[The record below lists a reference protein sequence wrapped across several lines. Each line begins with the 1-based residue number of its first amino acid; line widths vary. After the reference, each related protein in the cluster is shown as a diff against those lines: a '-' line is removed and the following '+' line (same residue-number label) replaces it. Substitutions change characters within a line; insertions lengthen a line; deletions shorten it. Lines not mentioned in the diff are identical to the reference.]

1 MKKVGSKQK
10 AVGSGQWAA
19 GSRHL
24 LLTAY
29 CILLTISLILSA
41 SMSKESAAAEKI
53 RVAILP
59 WKINAAENLG
69 YLKGAVYD
77 MLISR
82 IGAEPSIE
90 IIKES
95 SLQSALSKYGQEAI
109 TEDMAKNIGKDVD
122 ADYVIYGSITVIA
135 DSISIDAKT
144 VALKKVVSPIFFA
157 SQGKGLDN
165 LISLVDEM
173 TKDAK
178 AKILNAEGITTA
190 PTTSPT
196 PSEYTGK
203 FIAKEK
209 PAETLPGDDFIII
222 EKTNAK
228 GIWKS
233 PQFDTAMKYID
244 IADVDGDGKNEI
256 VILDNHNLFIYR
268 LKGQALEI
276 VKEFHGNVSQN
287 NYSVSIADINNNGT
301 PEIYVTRIVNDR
313 LNSYVL
319 EYRNG
324 EFKTIASDLKWF
336 MRVLKDPKTGPL
348 LMGQKYSDTT
358 GFFGMVQKLEWK
370 DGRPQEVKSA
380 DIPKGLNLYN
390 FEMADLDRNSIAEII
405 VLDARDYL
413 HIYKKDKDGSWN
425 DIWKSGEFYG
435 GSLNRL
441 ELGASSTNQEA
452 SDYIDIKARILYT
465 EIYGDGLGEIIIS
478 RNDPGTLGRY
488 FKVVRSYDKGE
499 IIDLLWGGNS
509 LEENWRTKKIDGY
522 IADYMVNDIDNDG
535 QKELVIVVV
544 MDGGRGKSYIM
555 AYKLQAIG
563 KRQ

>member
-1 MKKVGSKQK
+1 MKTVNSEQLAVSSVKK
-10 AVGSGQWAA
+10 AASMFLLFTAYC
-19 GSRHL
+19 L
-24 LLTAY
+24 LLTF
-29 CILLTISLILSA
+29 CLI
-41 SMSKESAAAEKI
+41 SKESLAAERVK
-53 RVAILP
+53 VAILP

-82 IGAEPSIE
+82 IGAEPPIE
-90 IIKES
+90 IVKES
-95 SLQSALSKYGQEAI
+95 SLQSALSKYGQETI

-178 AKILNAEGITTA
+178 AKILNAEGIITA
-190 PTTSPT
+190 PTTSPA

-203 FIAKEK
+203 FIAKEI
-209 PAETLPGDDFIII
+209 PAETSPGDDFIIK
-222 EKTNAK
+222 EKATAK

-244 IADVDGDGKNEI
+244 IADIDGDGKNEI

-268 LKGQALEI
+268 LKGQTLEI
-276 VKEFHGNVSQN
+276 VKEFKGDVPQK
-287 NYSVSIADINNNGT
+287 NYSISIADINNNGI

-319 EYRNG
+319 EYKDG

-336 MRVLKDPKTGPL
+336 MRVLKDPKTGPV
-348 LMGQKYSDTT
+348 LMGQKYSDAI
-358 GFFGMVQKLEWK
+358 GFFGIVQKLEWK
-370 DGRPQEVKSA
+370 DGKPQGVKGA

-390 FEMADLDRNSIAEII
+390 FEMADLDRDGTAEII
-405 VLDARDYL
+405 ALDARDYL

-441 ELGASSTNQEA
+441 EFGASSTNQEA
-452 SDYIDIKARILYT
+452 SDFIDIKARIVYT
-465 EIYGDGLGEIIIS
+465 ELYGDGLGEVIIS

-488 FKVVRSYDKGE
+488 FKVIRSYDKGE

-522 IADYMVNDIDNDG
+522 IADYVVNDIDNDG

-555 AYKLQAIG
+555 AHKLQAIG

>member
-1 MKKVGSKQK
+1 MKTVNSEQLAVSSVKK
-10 AVGSGQWAA
+10 AASMFLLFTDYC
-19 GSRHL
+19 L
-24 LLTAY
+24 LLTF
-29 CILLTISLILSA
+29 CLI
-41 SMSKESAAAEKI
+41 SKESLAAERVK
-53 RVAILP
+53 VAILP

-82 IGAEPSIE
+82 IGAEPPIE
-90 IIKES
+90 IVKES
-95 SLQSALSKYGQEAI
+95 SLQSALSKYGQETI

-178 AKILNAEGITTA
+178 AKILNAEGIITA
-190 PTTSPT
+190 PTTSPA

-203 FIAKEK
+203 FIAKEI
-209 PAETLPGDDFIII
+209 PAETSPGDDFIIK
-222 EKTNAK
+222 EKATAK

-244 IADVDGDGKNEI
+244 IADIDGDGKNEI

-268 LKGQALEI
+268 LKGQTLEI
-276 VKEFHGNVSQN
+276 VKEFKGDVPQK
-287 NYSVSIADINNNGT
+287 NYSISIADINNNGI

-319 EYRNG
+319 EYKDG

-336 MRVLKDPKTGPL
+336 MRVLKDPKTGPV
-348 LMGQKYSDTT
+348 LMGQKYSDAI
-358 GFFGMVQKLEWK
+358 GFFGIVQKLEWK
-370 DGRPQEVKSA
+370 DGKPQGVKGA

-390 FEMADLDRNSIAEII
+390 FEMADLDRDGTAEII
-405 VLDARDYL
+405 ALDARDYL

-441 ELGASSTNQEA
+441 EFGASSTNQEA
-452 SDYIDIKARILYT
+452 SDFIDIKARIVYT
-465 EIYGDGLGEIIIS
+465 ELYGDGLGEVIIS

-488 FKVVRSYDKGE
+488 FKVIRSYDKGE

-522 IADYMVNDIDNDG
+522 IADYVVNDIDNDG

-555 AYKLQAIG
+555 AHKLQAIG

>member
-1 MKKVGSKQK
+1 MKTVNSEQLAVSSVKK
-10 AVGSGQWAA
+10 AASMFLLFTAYC
-19 GSRHL
+19 L
-24 LLTAY
+24 LLTF
-29 CILLTISLILSA
+29 CLI
-41 SMSKESAAAEKI
+41 SKESLAAERVK
-53 RVAILP
+53 VAILP

-82 IGAEPSIE
+82 IGAEPPIE
-90 IIKES
+90 IVKES
-95 SLQSALSKYGQEAI
+95 SLQSALSKYGQETI

-178 AKILNAEGITTA
+178 AKILNAEGIITA
-190 PTTSPT
+190 PTTSPA

-203 FIAKEK
+203 FIAKEI
-209 PAETLPGDDFIII
+209 PAETSPGDDFIIK
-222 EKTNAK
+222 EKATAK

-244 IADVDGDGKNEI
+244 IADIDGDGKNEI

-268 LKGQALEI
+268 LKGQTLEI
-276 VKEFHGNVSQN
+276 VKEFKGEVFQN
-287 NYSVSIADINNNGT
+287 NYNVSIADINNNGI

-319 EYRNG
+319 EYKDG

-336 MRVLKDPKTGPL
+336 MRVLKDPKTGPV
-348 LMGQKYSDTT
+348 LMGQKYSDAI
-358 GFFGMVQKLEWK
+358 GFFGIVQKLEWK
-370 DGRPQEVKSA
+370 DGRPQEVKGA

-390 FEMADLDRNSIAEII
+390 FEMADLDRDGTAEII
-405 VLDARDYL
+405 ALDARDCL

-441 ELGASSTNQEA
+441 EFGASSTNQEA
-452 SDYIDIKARILYT
+452 SDFIDIKARIVYT
-465 EIYGDGLGEIIIS
+465 ELYGDGLGEVIIS

-488 FKVVRSYDKGE
+488 FKVIRSYDKGE

-522 IADYMVNDIDNDG
+522 IADYVVNDIDNDG

-555 AYKLQAIG
+555 AHKLQAIG

>member
-1 MKKVGSKQK
+1 MKTVNSEQLAVSSVKK
-10 AVGSGQWAA
+10 AASMFLLFTAYC
-19 GSRHL
+19 L
-24 LLTAY
+24 LLTF
-29 CILLTISLILSA
+29 CLI
-41 SMSKESAAAEKI
+41 SKESLAAERVK
-53 RVAILP
+53 VAILP

-82 IGAEPSIE
+82 IGAEPPIE
-90 IIKES
+90 IVKES
-95 SLQSALSKYGQEAI
+95 SLQSALSKYGQETI

-178 AKILNAEGITTA
+178 AKILNAEGIITA
-190 PTTSPT
+190 PTTSPA

-203 FIAKEK
+203 FIAKEI
-209 PAETLPGDDFIII
+209 PAETSPGDDFIIK
-222 EKTNAK
+222 EKATAK

-244 IADVDGDGKNEI
+244 IADIDGDGKNEI

-268 LKGQALEI
+268 LKGQTLEI
-276 VKEFHGNVSQN
+276 VKEFKGDVPQK
-287 NYSVSIADINNNGT
+287 NYSISIADINNNGI

-319 EYRNG
+319 EYKDG

-336 MRVLKDPKTGPL
+336 MRVLKDPKTGPV
-348 LMGQKYSDTT
+348 LMGQKYSDAI
-358 GFFGMVQKLEWK
+358 GFFGIVQKLEWK
-370 DGRPQEVKSA
+370 DGKPQGVKGA

-390 FEMADLDRNSIAEII
+390 FEMADLDRDGTAEII
-405 VLDARDYL
+405 ALDARDYL

-441 ELGASSTNQEA
+441 EFGASSTNQEA
-452 SDYIDIKARILYT
+452 SDFIDIKARIVYT
-465 EIYGDGLGEIIIS
+465 ELYGDGLGEVIIS

-488 FKVVRSYDKGE
+488 FKVIRSYDKGE

-522 IADYMVNDIDNDG
+522 IADYVVNDIDNDG

-555 AYKLQAIG
+555 AHKLQAIG
-563 KRQ
+563 L

>member
-1 MKKVGSKQK
+1 MKTVNSEQLAVSSVKK
-10 AVGSGQWAA
+10 AASMFLLFTAYC
-19 GSRHL
+19 L
-24 LLTAY
+24 LLTF
-29 CILLTISLILSA
+29 CLI
-41 SMSKESAAAEKI
+41 SKESLAAERVK
-53 RVAILP
+53 VAILP

-82 IGAEPSIE
+82 IGAEPPIE
-90 IIKES
+90 IVKES
-95 SLQSALSKYGQEAI
+95 SLQSALSKYGQETI

-178 AKILNAEGITTA
+178 AKILNAEGIITA
-190 PTTSPT
+190 PTTSPA

-203 FIAKEK
+203 FIAKEI
-209 PAETLPGDDFIII
+209 PAETSPGDDFIIK
-222 EKTNAK
+222 EKATAK

-244 IADVDGDGKNEI
+244 IADIDGDGKNEI

-268 LKGQALEI
+268 LKGQTLEL
-276 VKEFHGNVSQN
+276 VKEFKGDVPQK
-287 NYSVSIADINNNGT
+287 NYSISIADINNNGI

-319 EYRNG
+319 EYKDG

-336 MRVLKDPKTGPL
+336 MRVLKDPKTGPV
-348 LMGQKYSDTT
+348 LMGQKYSDAI
-358 GFFGMVQKLEWK
+358 GFFGIVQKLEWK
-370 DGRPQEVKSA
+370 DGKPQGVKGA

-390 FEMADLDRNSIAEII
+390 FEMADLDRDGTAEII
-405 VLDARDYL
+405 ALDARDYL

-441 ELGASSTNQEA
+441 EFGASSTNQEA
-452 SDYIDIKARILYT
+452 SDFIDIKARIVYT
-465 EIYGDGLGEIIIS
+465 ELYGDGLGEVIIS

-488 FKVVRSYDKGE
+488 FKVIRSYDKGE

-522 IADYMVNDIDNDG
+522 IADYVVNDIDNDG

-555 AYKLQAIG
+555 AHKLQAIG

>member
-1 MKKVGSKQK
+1 MKTVNSEQLAVSSVKK
-10 AVGSGQWAA
+10 AASMFLLFTAYC
-19 GSRHL
+19 L
-24 LLTAY
+24 LLTF
-29 CILLTISLILSA
+29 CLI
-41 SMSKESAAAEKI
+41 SKESLAAERVK
-53 RVAILP
+53 VAILP

-82 IGAEPSIE
+82 IGAEPPIE
-90 IIKES
+90 IVKES
-95 SLQSALSKYGQEAI
+95 SLQSALSKYGQETI

-178 AKILNAEGITTA
+178 AKILNAEGIITA
-190 PTTSPT
+190 PTTSPA

-203 FIAKEK
+203 FIAKEI
-209 PAETLPGDDFIII
+209 PAETSPGDDFIIK
-222 EKTNAK
+222 EKATAK

-244 IADVDGDGKNEI
+244 IADIDGDGKNEI

-268 LKGQALEI
+268 LKGQTLEI
-276 VKEFHGNVSQN
+276 VKEFKGDVPQK
-287 NYSVSIADINNNGT
+287 NYSISIADINNNGI

-319 EYRNG
+319 EYKDG

-336 MRVLKDPKTGPL
+336 MRVLKDPKTGPV
-348 LMGQKYSDTT
+348 LMGQKYSDAI
-358 GFFGMVQKLEWK
+358 GFFGIVQKLEWK
-370 DGRPQEVKSA
+370 DGKPQGVKGA

-390 FEMADLDRNSIAEII
+390 FEMADLDRDGTAEII
-405 VLDARDYL
+405 ALDARDYL

-452 SDYIDIKARILYT
+452 SDFIDIKARIVYT
-465 EIYGDGLGEIIIS
+465 ELYGDGLGEVIIS

-488 FKVVRSYDKGE
+488 FKVIRSYDKGE

-522 IADYMVNDIDNDG
+522 IADYVVNDIDNDG

-555 AYKLQAIG
+555 AHKLQAIG

>member
-1 MKKVGSKQK
+1 LLLTLLISLAGSKQ
-10 AVGSGQWAA
+10 AV
-19 GSRHL
+19 
-24 LLTAY
+24 
-29 CILLTISLILSA
+29 A
-41 SMSKESAAAEKI
+41 SENIK
-53 RVAILP
+53 VAIVP

-82 IGAEPSIE
+82 IGAEPAIE
-90 IIKES
+90 IVKES
-95 SLQSALSKYGQEAI
+95 SLQSALSKYGQETI

-190 PTTSPT
+190 PTTSPA

-209 PAETLPGDDFIII
+209 PAETSPGDDFIIK
-222 EKTNAK
+222 EKTNTK

-244 IADVDGDGKNEI
+244 IADIDGDGKNEI

-268 LKGQALEI
+268 LKGQTLEI
-276 VKEFHGNVSQN
+276 VKEFKGDVPQK
-287 NYSVSIADINNNGT
+287 NYSISIADINNNGM

-319 EYRNG
+319 EYKDG

-336 MRVLKDPKTGPL
+336 MSVLKDPKTGPV
-348 LMGQKYSDTT
+348 LMGQKYSDIT
-358 GFFGMVQKLEWK
+358 GFFGIVQKLEWK
-370 DGRPQEVKSA
+370 DGKPQGVKGA

-390 FEMADLDRNSIAEII
+390 FEMADLDRDGTAEII
-405 VLDARDYL
+405 ALDTRDYL

-441 ELGASSTNQEA
+441 ELGVSSTNQEA
-452 SDYIDIKARILYT
+452 SDYIDIKARIVYT
-465 EIYGDGLGEIIIS
+465 EIYGDGLGEVIIS

-488 FKVVRSYDKGE
+488 FKVTRSYDKGE
-499 IIDLLWGGNS
+499 IIDLIWGGNS
-509 LEENWRTKKIDGY
+509 LEENWKTKKIDGY
-522 IADYMVNDIDNDG
+522 IADYNVNDIDNDG

>member
-1 MKKVGSKQK
+1 MKTVNSEQLAVSSVKK
-10 AVGSGQWAA
+10 AASMFLLFTAYC
-19 GSRHL
+19 L
-24 LLTAY
+24 LLTF
-29 CILLTISLILSA
+29 CLI
-41 SMSKESAAAEKI
+41 SKESLAAERVK
-53 RVAILP
+53 VAILP

-82 IGAEPSIE
+82 IGAEPPIE
-90 IIKES
+90 IVKES
-95 SLQSALSKYGQEAI
+95 SLQSALSKYGQETI

-178 AKILNAEGITTA
+178 AKILNAEGIITA
-190 PTTSPT
+190 PTTSPA

-203 FIAKEK
+203 FIAKEI
-209 PAETLPGDDFIII
+209 PAETSPGDDFIIK
-222 EKTNAK
+222 EKATAK

-244 IADVDGDGKNEI
+244 IADIDGDGKNEI

-268 LKGQALEI
+268 LKGQTLEI
-276 VKEFHGNVSQN
+276 VKEFKGDVPQK
-287 NYSVSIADINNNGT
+287 NYSISIADINNNGI

-319 EYRNG
+319 EYKDG
-324 EFKTIASDLKWF
+324 EFKTIASDVKWF
-336 MRVLKDPKTGPL
+336 MRVLKDPKTGHV

-358 GFFGMVQKLEWK
+358 GFFGIVQKLEWK
-370 DGRPQEVKSA
+370 DGKPQGVKGA

-390 FEMADLDRNSIAEII
+390 FEMADLDRDGTAEII
-405 VLDARDYL
+405 ALDARDYL

-441 ELGASSTNQEA
+441 EFGASSTNQEA
-452 SDYIDIKARILYT
+452 SDFIDIKARIVYT
-465 EIYGDGLGEIIIS
+465 ELYGDGLGEVIIS

-488 FKVVRSYDKGE
+488 FKVIRSYDKGE

-522 IADYMVNDIDNDG
+522 IADYVVNDIDNDG

-555 AYKLQAIG
+555 AHKLQAIG

>member
-1 MKKVGSKQK
+1 MKTVNSEQLAVSSVKK
-10 AVGSGQWAA
+10 AASMFLLFTAYC
-19 GSRHL
+19 L
-24 LLTAY
+24 LLTF
-29 CILLTISLILSA
+29 CLI
-41 SMSKESAAAEKI
+41 SKESLAAERVK
-53 RVAILP
+53 VAILP

-82 IGAEPSIE
+82 IGAEPPIE
-90 IIKES
+90 IVKES
-95 SLQSALSKYGQEAI
+95 SLQSALSKYGQETI

-178 AKILNAEGITTA
+178 AKILNAEGIITA
-190 PTTSPT
+190 PTTSPA

-203 FIAKEK
+203 FIAKEI
-209 PAETLPGDDFIII
+209 PAETSPGDDFIIK
-222 EKTNAK
+222 EKATAK

-244 IADVDGDGKNEI
+244 IADIDGDGKNEI

-268 LKGQALEI
+268 LKGQTLEI
-276 VKEFHGNVSQN
+276 VKEFKGDVPQK
-287 NYSVSIADINNNGT
+287 NYSISIADINNNGI

-319 EYRNG
+319 EYKDG

-336 MRVLKDPKTGPL
+336 MRVLKDPKTGPV
-348 LMGQKYSDTT
+348 LMGQKYSDAI
-358 GFFGMVQKLEWK
+358 GFFGIVQKLEWK
-370 DGRPQEVKSA
+370 DGRPQEVKGA

-390 FEMADLDRNSIAEII
+390 FEMADLDRDGTAEII
-405 VLDARDYL
+405 ALDARDYL

-441 ELGASSTNQEA
+441 EFGASSTNQEA
-452 SDYIDIKARILYT
+452 SDFIDIKARIVYT
-465 EIYGDGLGEIIIS
+465 ELYGDGLGEVIIS

-488 FKVVRSYDKGE
+488 FKVIRSYDKGE

-522 IADYMVNDIDNDG
+522 IADYVVNDIDNDG

-555 AYKLQAIG
+555 AHKLQAIG